1 MKKKILMVVGKFY
14 PEISGGNLQCK
25 KIIDEL
31 KNNYKFK
38 ILTFSKKKIESKAD
52 IQNYDITRIR
62 VGNNYFD
69 KIFRIV
75 NIVKFFFDK
84 KKEFSIV
91 HIFGVSK
98 VNMLIIF
105 LAKIFN
111 KKIIVRFSSYGEDDL
126 KTINNT
132 SKMNFV
138 FHKYL
143 TNILISIAPIF
154 FKSCKE
160 LDVSNKKLKLIKNFL
175 LINKKNV
182 NKKKKLEIQNNFKN
196 VLCIGHFSK
205 DKRNDL
211 AFEIWKESYLKGFKS
226 NIIFVGNSSI
236 YNHEVDQ
243 QIKKKIL
250 YEVKKFK
257 LTNNVYFIEFENKM
271 DEIYK
276 NSDILLM
283 PSIREGVPNS
293 LLEALHFGLDCI
305 CTKLP
310 SIKNFLNFDNLS
322 YIDMHEKKLIW
333 SKELIKQLKKKKK
346 KKINR
351 LVSLKFN
358 NKEIKKEYY
367 HLYKNL

>member
-1 MKKKILMVVGKFY
+1 MRKKILMVVGKFY

-31 KNNYKFK
+31 KNNYRFK
-38 ILTFSKKKIESKAD
+38 ILTFSKKKIENRTD

-62 VGNNYFD
+62 VGNKYFD
-69 KIFRIV
+69 KIFRII
-75 NIVKFFFDK
+75 NITKFFFNK
-84 KKEFSIV
+84 KKEFSII

-98 VNMLIIF
+98 VNILII
-105 LAKIFN
+105 LLGKIFH

-126 KTINNT
+126 KTIYNT
-132 SKMNFV
+132 SYMNFI

-143 TNILISIAPIF
+143 TNKFISIAPIF
-154 FKSCKE
+154 FKGCKE
-160 LDVSNKKLKLIKNFL
+160 FNISNKKVKLIKNFL
-175 LINKKNV
+175 LINKENT
-182 NKKKKLEIQNNFKN
+182 NKKKKLKIQNSFKN
-196 VLCIGHFSK
+196 VLCIGHFSR

-243 QIKKKIL
+243 KIKKKII

-257 LTNNVYFIEFENKM
+257 LTNNVYFIEFKNNM
-271 DEIYK
+271 NDIYK

-310 SIKNFLNFDNLS
+310 SIKNFLKFDNLS
-322 YIDMHEKKLIW
+322 YIDMHQKKIIW
-333 SKELIKQLKKKKK
+333 SKELIKQLKKKRK

-358 NKEIKKEYY
+358 NKEIKKKYY
-367 HLYKNL
+367 YLYKNL